1 MDSRIASSRQG
12 RGATRPSQ
20 FRWRD
25 WVAALLRVYD
35 NITYHNL
42 FLIAAGVAFYAI
54 LALFPAIA
62 ALVALYGL
70 VADAADIGQQ
80 LETARRFL
88 PADAYSLIETQVV
101 ELTTAGEQKLGLASL
116 VALLLAI
123 WSARA
128 GVYGMVTGLNIA
140 YSETDQR
147 TILRS
152 ILLTLALTAVLLVVV
167 IVAILAIVVMPAVLQ
182 MVDLDSQAAWIAAL
196 VRWPIVLAAVMV
208 GIGVLYRYGPDRKEA
223 RVQWI
228 SLGSVV
234 ATAFWMLGSL
244 LFSFYVS
251 NFANYNATYG
261 SLGAIAGLLMWFFV
275 GAFIVLLGAELN
287 AELEHQ
293 TRRDTTVGRDR
304 PMGQRGAFV
313 ADHKPGEPDKQP
325 QRVEGIAEPGEPA
338 PSGQPRPEG

>member
-1 MDSRIASSRQG
+1 MTSRIGSTEEG
-12 RGATRPSQ
+12 RDAARPSQ

-25 WVAALLRVYD
+25 WKAVLLRVYD
-35 NITYHNL
+35 NITCHNL

-70 VADAADIGQQ
+70 VSDAGAIGQQ

-88 PADAYSLIETQVV
+88 PADAYSLIEQQVV
-101 ELTTAGEQKLGLASL
+101 ELTTAGEQKLGLASIIAI
-116 VALLLAI
+116 ALAF

-140 YSETDQR
+140 YSETDTR
-147 TILRS
+147 SILSS
-152 ILLTLALTAVLLVVV
+152 ILLTLALTGVLMVVV
-167 IVAILAIVVMPAVLQ
+167 IAAILAIVVMPAVLQ
-182 MVDLDSQAAWIAAL
+182 VIELDDQAKWLAAVL
-196 VRWPIVLAAVMV
+196 RWPIVLAAVV
-208 GIGVLYRYGPDRKEA
+208 FGIGILYRYGPDRKEA

-228 SLGSVV
+228 SWGSVL
-234 ATAFWMLGSL
+234 AAGLWLLGSL
-244 LFSFYVS
+244 LFSYYVS

-293 TRRDTTVGRDR
+293 TLRDTTVGRDK

-313 ADHKPGEPDKQP
+313 ADHKPGEDNE
-325 QRVEGIAEPGEPA
+325 RREEGIAPA
-338 PSGQPRPEG
+338 PERAEADRVR

>member
-1 MDSRIASSRQG
+1 MSSRIASSEEG

-25 WVAALLRVYD
+25 WKAVLLRVYD

-62 ALVALYGL
+62 ALVALYGV
-70 VADAADIGQQ
+70 VANAADIAQQ
-80 LETARRFL
+80 LETVRRFV
-88 PADAYSLIETQVV
+88 PADAYGLIEAQLVQ
-101 ELTTAGEQKLGLASL
+101 LTSAGEQKLGFTSILAML
-116 VALLLAI
+116 FAL

-128 GVYGMVTGLNIA
+128 GVYGLVTGLNVA
-140 YSETDQR
+140 YSEVDE
-147 TILRS
+147 RS
-152 ILLTLALTAVLLVVV
+152 LAKSTLLTLALTALLLVVV
-167 IVAILAIVVMPAVLQ
+167 IAAILAIVVVPAILQ
-182 MVDLDSQAAWIAAL
+182 IIDLESDAAWIAAL
-196 VRWPIVLAAVMV
+196 VRWPILLAAVMT
-208 GIGVLYRYGPDRKEA
+208 GIGVLYRYGPDRKQA

-228 SLGSVV
+228 SWGSAI
-234 ATAFWMLGSL
+234 ATGVWLLGSL
-244 LFSFYVS
+244 LFSFYVA

-261 SLGAIAGLLMWFFV
+261 SLGAIIGLLMWFFI

-293 TRRDTTVGRDR
+293 TRTDTTVGRDK

-313 ADHKPGEPDKQP
+313 ADHAPGETGAE
-325 QRVEGIAEPGEPA
+325 RGAGIVQSDAQTG
-338 PSGQPRPEG
+338 GGRPKA

>member
-1 MDSRIASSRQG
+1 MASRTGSTDEG

-20 FRWRD
+20 FHGRD
-25 WVAALLRVYD
+25 WKAVLLRVYD

-70 VADAADIGQQ
+70 VSDAAVIGQQ

-88 PADAYSLIETQVV
+88 PPDAYMLIEQQVV
-101 ELTTAGEQKLGLASL
+101 ELTTAEEQKLGLTSII
-116 VALLLAI
+116 ALAFAL

-128 GVYGMVTGLNIA
+128 GVYGMVTGLNVA
-140 YSETDQR
+140 YHETDQR
-147 TILRS
+147 SILAS
-152 ILLTLALTAVLLVVV
+152 ILLTLALTSVLMVVV
-167 IVAILAIVVMPAVLQ
+167 IAAILAIVILPAFLQ
-182 MVDLDSQAAWIAAL
+182 IVDLDSQAAWIAGVL
-196 VRWPIVLAAVMV
+196 RWPILLAAVML

-228 SLGSVV
+228 SWGSVV
-234 ATAFWMLGSL
+234 ATALWLLGSVV
-244 LFSFYVS
+244 FSFYVS

-261 SLGAIAGLLMWFFV
+261 SLGAIVGLLMWFFV

-293 TRRDTTVGRDR
+293 TLRDTTVGRDR

-313 ADHKPGEPDKQP
+313 ADHKPGEEVE
-325 QRVEGIAEPGEPA
+325 RRSEGIASTSDEADPA
-338 PSGQPRPEG
+338 

>member
-1 MDSRIASSRQG
+1 M
-12 RGATRPSQ
+12 
-20 FRWRD
+20 
-25 WVAALLRVYD
+25 LLRVYD
-35 NITYHNL
+35 NINNHSL

-70 VADAADIGQQ
+70 VSDAADIGQQ
-80 LETARRFL
+80 LQTARRFL
-88 PADAYSLIETQVV
+88 PTDAYQLIETQVV
-101 ELTTAGEQKLGLASL
+101 ELTTAGEQELGLTSILATAF
-116 VALLLAI
+116 AL

-128 GVYGMVTGLNIA
+128 GVYGMVTGLNVA
-140 YSETDQR
+140 YSEKDER
-147 TILRS
+147 SIISS
-152 ILLTLALTAVLLVVV
+152 ILLTLALTAVLMVVV
-167 IVAILAIVVMPAVLQ
+167 IAAILAIVVMPAFLQ
-182 MVDLDSQAAWIAAL
+182 VVELDSQSKWIAAAL
-196 VRWPIVLAAVMV
+196 RWPIVLAAVIV

-228 SLGSVV
+228 SWGSVIATLLWLLGS
-234 ATAFWMLGSL
+234 M

-293 TRRDTTVGRDR
+293 TLRDTTVGRDQ
-304 PMGQRGAFV
+304 PMGRRGAFV
-313 ADHKPGEPDKQP
+313 ADHKPGEDSE
-325 QRVEGIAEPGEPA
+325 RREGGLAAAGEPGEA
-338 PSGQPRPEG
+338 ERVR

>member
-1 MDSRIASSRQG
+1 MGSRSVSSDEG

-20 FRWRD
+20 FRRPD
-25 WVAALLRVYD
+25 WKAVLLRVYD
-35 NITYHNL
+35 NISHHNL

-62 ALVALYGL
+62 ALFALYG
-70 VADAADIGQQ
+70 VVSDTADIAQQ

-88 PADAYSLIETQVV
+88 PADAYSLIETQVT
-101 ELTTAGEQKLGLASL
+101 ELTAAGEQKLGLASIL
-116 VALLLAI
+116 ATLFAL

-140 YSETDQR
+140 YSEHDER
-147 TILRS
+147 SIARS
-152 ILLTLALTAVLLVVV
+152 ILLTVALTAVLLVVV
-167 IVAILAIVVMPAVLQ
+167 IVAILIIVVVPAVLQ
-182 MVDLDSQAAWIAAL
+182 IVQLDSQSAWIAAV
-196 VRWPIVLAAVMV
+196 VRWPIVLAAVMF
-208 GIGVLYRYGPDRKEA
+208 GIGVLYRYGPDRKQA

-228 SLGSVV
+228 SWGSVI
-234 ATAFWMLGSL
+234 ATTVWLLGSL
-244 LFSFYVS
+244 LFSYYVS

-293 TRRDTTVGRDR
+293 TWRDTTVGRDK

-313 ADHKPGEPDKQP
+313 ADHTPGEADE
-325 QRVEGIAEPGEPA
+325 RRAEGIAQESPESDRPA
-338 PSGQPRPEG
+338 N